1 VAYWLADYC
10 FVCHLFKKVQMNL
23 DPVGESNVFAGFLT
37 IYDEVIL
44 PSLSLMPSN
53 CCMSEEI
60 WGFIKLLK
68 YEHRYMIDDFGCQ

>member
-1 VAYWLADYC
+1 MNMDAD
-10 FVCHLFKKVQMNL
+10 K
-23 DPVGESNVFAGFLT
+23 ESEVFSGFLT

-68 YEHRYMIDDFGCQ
+68 YEYRYLLKLIVGG